1 MNYCSNKIS
10 DDDYLLL
17 FLNQL
22 KSYKIQN
29 THTFE
34 FGTLLM
40 GDVVHFALC
49 FSLSSLFSSLLL
61 VSGIK
66 DQTHHDVLLNGI
78 HAHLALLMVNN

>member
-10 DDDYLLL
+10 YDEYLPL

-22 KSYKIQN
+22 KSYKIKN
-29 THTFE
+29 THTYLFR
-34 FGTLLM
+34 TLLM
-40 GDVVHFALC
+40 GDVVRFALC
-49 FSLSSLFSSLLL
+49 FSLSLLFL

-78 HAHLALLMVNN
+78 HAHLALLLVHN